1 MECAWTDYTMFRHI
15 VKVQRDDNDDDGD
28 VDDMNLQQIF
38 LFVS

>member
-1 MECAWTDYTMFRHI
+1 MFRHI